1 MSEAPKPPPPPP
13 TDETDFQFGGYVEG
27 AAARTIPDGVGFWPR
42 FLARIIDTVAH
53 TMVGLM
59 TWLMMGVMVG
69 TSAAATGGDIQAI
82 VRKMETSSPLDFVV
96 AIVGFVAYHTILEGL
111 HGSSLGKMLLG
122 QVVVTDQV
130 QPCGVGAAFIRS
142 VAYFVDGLFF
152 GVVGYLEMKKTR
164 LEKRHGDNWAHTFV
178 ARRIQVPI
186 NALRGTGRFVLV
198 LLLALAVDSAI
209 HMTWIVVKM
218 M

>member
-1 MSEAPKPPPPPP
+1 MSGLPQSPPPPFADD
-13 TDETDFQFGGYVEG
+13 TTAAYSGYVG
-27 AAARTIPDGVGFWPR
+27 AARASTIPDGVGFWPR
-42 FLARIIDTVAH
+42 AGARIIDSIVH
-53 TMVGLM
+53 TLAGLV
-59 TWLMMGVMVG
+59 TGVILGVMAAVA
-69 TSAAATGGDIQAI
+69 TAAAGGDFDALAAKLD
-82 VRKMETSSPLDFVV
+82 RSSPLDYV
-96 AIVGFVAYHTILEGL
+96 IGFLGFLAYHTICEGL

-142 VAYFVDGLFF
+142 VAYFVDALFF
-152 GVVGYLEMKKTR
+152 GVVGYLKMQETR

-178 ARRIQVPI
+178 ARRMQVPI

-209 HMTWIVVKM
+209 HLTWYVVKM

>member
-1 MSEAPKPPPPPP
+1 MSEAPKPPPPPEDV
-13 TDETDFQFGGYVEG
+13 TAFQFSGYAEG
-27 AAARTIPDGVGFWPR
+27 AVGSAIPNGVSFGPR
-42 FLARIIDTVAH
+42 LLARIIDTVAH

-59 TWLMMGVMVG
+59 TGLMMGIMVG
-69 TSAAATGGDIQAI
+69 ISAAATGGDFQAI
-82 VRKMETSSPLDFVV
+82 VRKMEASSPMDFVV
-96 AIVGFVAYHTILEGL
+96 GIAGFVAYHTILEGL
-111 HGSSLGKMLLG
+111 HGSSLGKLLLG
-122 QVVVTDQV
+122 QVVVTDNL

-142 VAYFVDGLFF
+142 LAYFVDALFF
-152 GVVGYLEMKKTR
+152 GAIGYLEMQKTR

-186 NALRGTGRFVLV
+186 SALRGTGRFVLV

-209 HMTWIVVKM
+209 HMTWFVVKM